1 MNKKNIIKNKL
12 KKDGFV
18 DNFWCIENKI
28 TTRLGAYIL
37 ELKKDGFIFDDNKSG
52 YIKNTKNWAYYLK
65 NKEKTRKVEFLP
77 NGTVKI
83 TYV

>member
-1 MNKKNIIKNKL
+1 M
-12 KKDGFV
+12 
-18 DNFWCIENKI
+18 
-28 TTRLGAYIL
+28 GAYIL